1 MIIAFT
7 GLAGSGKTT
16 VADYVVSEHGF
27 KKHNFKD
34 GLVAEMLDNLPDVLN
49 ELKDTYACT
58 LDELFK
64 EKPPTMR
71 ALMQNYGTE
80 VRRGDDKDYWVK
92 RWCEGLF
99 DSHYVVDDVRFVNEA
114 RAVRDRGGIIVR
126 VSRPDRNSNGYK
138 HTSETEQSEIE
149 PDFTII
155 SNTGDLE
162 GLYKQIEHVIHT
174 LKSNSD

>member
-34 GLVAEMLDNLPDVLN
+34 ALVFEMLDRLPDVLK
-49 ELKDTYACT
+49 ELKKHYSMT
-58 LDELFK
+58 LDKLFK
-64 EKPPTMR
+64 EKPPIMR

-80 VRRGDDKDYWVK
+80 VRRGDGPNYWVD
-92 RWCEGLF
+92 RWKESLGEGN
-99 DSHYVVDDVRFVNEA
+99 YVVDDVRFVNEA
-114 RAVRDRGGIIVR
+114 EAVQDKGGIIVR
-126 VSRPDRNSNGYK
+126 VSRPDSSSNST
-138 HTSETEQSEIE
+138 HTSETEQNQIE

-162 GLYKQIEHVIHT
+162 GLYKQIESVIHT
-174 LKSNSD
+174 LKTNSD